1 MRTQLPPRLTQLSFA
16 PSKLAIALLCCAF
29 SVEPLFAQEVDWAYN
44 GNDVSNSRYQ
54 NIDQITPANV
64 SQLKEAW
71 VFHTAPNPYQEMTP
85 LVVNG
90 VMYVTDGVDDVFAL
104 NPTTGAQIWKYTPSD
119 MPALSTLAGLAA
131 NRGVGYGQGLVF
143 IGRVDATLVA
153 LNAKTGAV
161 VWKTA
166 VDLPSN
172 EAWLSA
178 APQFINASNGAG
190 ATVPE
195 VLIGVS
201 SDSGARCHVDAYSP
215 VTGKLLWRFYTTN
228 PVDYAGDSGKIGG
241 GAMWQ
246 TATFDPTL
254 NMVYFDVGNP
264 NATYQA
270 AARGGAN
277 LYTDSIV
284 ALDATSG
291 ELQWFFQMVHHDLWD
306 YDAAQPSMLFTLN
319 GVPAIEGNTKA
330 GYNFIL
336 DRASGESL
344 FPYEE
349 VAVPPTLANAA
360 YQNPWPTQPVSSIES
375 LAPLTV
381 DPGSVPA
388 GVVAAPSQFATPG
401 PTAQVFQPAPTAGY
415 EFAPAAYS
423 PRTQM
428 MYSHALYSPAVVK
441 RANVVCALVAGPS
454 LGGCGIVSPGISP
467 LGVGHGV
474 YGAINTV
481 TGKVAW
487 TIPIISS
494 LPNSGMTVGGDLVFF
509 GDSDGLFYAASA
521 ATGEILWVFDAL
533 TVPGAGG
540 ANAAPA
546 VYEVDGVEYVV
557 NAFGGNAIFN
567 ALPGDAVIAFALPS
581 AIAAAANK
589 TAASRGRVK

>member
-1 MRTQLPPRLTQLSFA
+1 
-16 PSKLAIALLCCAF
+16 
-29 SVEPLFAQEVDWAYN
+29 
-44 GNDVSNSRYQ
+44 
-54 NIDQITPANV
+54 
-64 SQLKEAW
+64 
-71 VFHTAPNPYQEMTP
+71 
-85 LVVNG
+85 
-90 VMYVTDGVDDVFAL
+90 
-104 NPTTGAQIWKYTPSD
+104 
-119 MPALSTLAGLAA
+119 
-131 NRGVGYGQGLVF
+131 
-143 IGRVDATLVA
+143 
-153 LNAKTGAV
+153 
-161 VWKTA
+161 
-166 VDLPSN
+166 
-172 EAWLSA
+172 
-178 APQFINASNGAG
+178 
-190 ATVPE
+190 
-195 VLIGVS
+195 
-201 SDSGARCHVDAYSP
+201 VDAYSP
-215 VTGKLLWRFYTTN
+215 ATGKLLWRFYTTN

-349 VAVPPTLANAA
+349 VAVPPTPANAA
-360 YQNPWPTQPVSSIES
+360 YQHPWPTQPVSSIES
-375 LAPLTV
+375 LAPLKV
-381 DPGSVPA
+381 DPGSVSA
-388 GVVAAPSQFATPG
+388 GVVAAPPEFATPG

-415 EFAPAAYS
+415 EFAPPAYS

-428 MYSHALYSPAVVK
+428 MYSYAISRASVVG
-441 RANVVCALVAGPS
+441 RENVECPQVAGS
-454 LGGCGIVSPGISP
+454 AIEVCGIASGTPSP

-509 GDSDGLFYAASA
+509 GDSDGIFYAASA
-521 ATGEILWVFDAL
+521 ATGEILWLFDAL
-533 TVPGAGG
+533 TVPNAGG

-546 VYEVDGVEYVV
+546 VYEIDGVEYVI
-557 NAFGGNAIFN
+557 NAFGGNSLFSP
-567 ALPGDAVIAFALPS
+567 LMGDAVIAFALPS
-581 AIAAAANK
+581 AIAAAADAGAK
-589 TAASRGRVK
+589 HARVK